1 MRGWGGDAMLCDSS
15 MLTGGVHH
23 RGGGAVQC
31 CATVRHRGAGGP
43 FTEEKFN
50 TARESGKI
58 SAKTGF
64 ELVDM

>member
-1 MRGWGGDAMLCDSS
+1 